1 VADEATAQQPWQ
13 LNATAGSLLGFLL
26 EGPRSGWDLAR
37 DAKREIGN
45 FWNIT
50 QSQVYREL
58 RNLEER
64 GLVTAEAA
72 TGSRERRPYAITDAG
87 RDAFREWIA
96 LPPGEELIRFPLL
109 VSVLFADHVEP
120 ARLRRWLREH
130 ELAHLRRLDDYERQ
144 AAGLPSAARGGK
156 VQTLRFGI
164 EYERAVLRWFASA
177 FADLTSG
184 ADLGDPT
191 KKEDAATERLRGGT

>member
-1 VADEATAQQPWQ
+1 VANEEATQQPWQ

-37 DAKREIGN
+37 DAKRGIGN

-58 RNLEER
+58 RHLEER
-64 GLVTAEAA
+64 GLVSAEAA
-72 TGSRERRPYAITDAG
+72 SGARERRPYAITEAG
-87 RDAFREWIA
+87 RQAFREWIA
-96 LPPGEELIRFPLL
+96 RPPGEELIRFPLL
-109 VSVLFADHVEP
+109 ISVLFAEHVEP
-120 ARLRRWLREH
+120 SRLRRWLREH
-130 ELAHLRRLDDYERQ
+130 ELVHLRRLDDYERQ
-144 AAGLPSAARGGK
+144 AAALPSAARGGK

-177 FADLTSG
+177 FADLAG
-184 ADLGDPT
+184 GDLDDHT
-191 KKEDAATERLRGGT
+191 KREDAARERLQGGT